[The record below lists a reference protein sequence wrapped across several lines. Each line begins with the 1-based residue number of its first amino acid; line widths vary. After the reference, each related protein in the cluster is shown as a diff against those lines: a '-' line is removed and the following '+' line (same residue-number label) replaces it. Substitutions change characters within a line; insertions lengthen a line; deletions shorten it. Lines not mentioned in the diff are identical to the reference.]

1 MQNPLSRFLRAVAVT
16 LLALIGAT
24 MAFIFMAST
33 ALALGLLYIVARV
46 RGKPF
51 GVRAYW
57 QQRLGGRPGGAPFT
71 ADSPFT
77 GRGGASPFSTG
88 PRPARFPASRGD
100 VTDVEAREVH

>member
-1 MQNPLSRFLRAVAVT
+1 MQNPLSRFLRAVALT

-33 ALALGLLYIVARV
+33 ALALGLLYIIARV

-57 QQRLGGRPGGAPFT
+57 QQRQAGRSSGAPFT
-71 ADSPFT
+71 ADGPFP
-77 GRGGASPFSTG
+77 GQADASPFSNG
-88 PRPARFPASRGD
+88 ARPARFPASRGD
-100 VTDVEAREVH
+100 VTDVEVREVH